1 MAAVL
6 TRTYMFSLVLG
17 IARITQNRPT
27 ASTLP
32 RNCGEPSGVIEAV
45 RIGYGI
51 ERRLVGRASGAGFHV
66 GPPGLRRSARCTA
79 SAIASRDRSGRVA
92 ANHALAKAGSLSAG
106 GGAEGWAAMPT

>member
-1 MAAVL
+1 
-6 TRTYMFSLVLG
+6 MFSLVLG

-51 ERRLVGRASGAGFHV
+51 ERRLVGHALRSGLHRIRIAAA
-66 GPPGLRRSARCTA
+66 RSAA
-79 SAIASRDRSGRVA
+79 GQSR
-92 ANHALAKAGSLSAG
+92 
-106 GGAEGWAAMPT
+106 